1 MTNEQKEGVI
11 IVALTILVAGAFC
24 LLSDWGK
31 WGNYS
36 ILSADIV
43 LKVFHY
49 EVTEGDRTFD
59 KYPLIFKLSNVLYLL
74 SVPLIYGALRATGI
88 VKRLFSFESVLTKL
102 VPTKDP

>member
-24 LLSDWGK
+24 VFSSWGK
-31 WGNYS
+31 YGGFLDANVG
-36 ILSADIV
+36 LTG
-43 LKVFHY
+43 FHY
-49 EVTEGDRTFD
+49 EVTEGDSTFNN
-59 KYPLIFKLSNVLYLL
+59 YPLLFKLSNILYFLC
-74 SVPLIYGALRATGI
+74 VPLVYGALRATGI